1 MGGGYFAAV
10 AGAQK
15 RDLNSPVFGEKIPWG
30 LESYLQALLLA
41 WYLRGD
47 LEAYPPFFVEVRM
60 LCWY

>member
-1 MGGGYFAAV
+1 MQRWQERKKETLTHPFLG
-10 AGAQK
+10 
-15 RDLNSPVFGEKIPWG
+15 RRS

>member
-1 MGGGYFAAV
+1 MTHPF
-10 AGAQK
+10 
-15 RDLNSPVFGEKIPWG
+15 LGEKIPWG
-30 LESYLQALLLA
+30 LVSYLQALLLA